1 MEAKSMKRLSKRTNV
16 LRFRPIF
23 PPATPAVETVA
34 QRYKLTTAEKRVLS
48 AVMDSSGVRSVASAL
63 GISEATVKTHLQN
76 IFGKTGARRQ
86 IDLVKLVIAG
96 ATGERTGSLAHDR
109 LLASST

>member
-1 MEAKSMKRLSKRTNV
+1 MGKSMKRLSRRTNV

-23 PPATPAVETVA
+23 PSTPAVDTAA
-34 QRYKLTTAEKRVLS
+34 QRYNLTTAEKNVLS
-48 AVMDSSGVRSVASAL
+48 AVMDSGGVRTVATAL

-96 ATGERTGSLAHDR
+96 GANERTGPPARDHLF
-109 LLASST
+109 ASST

>member
-1 MEAKSMKRLSKRTNV
+1 MKRLSRRTNV
-16 LRFRPIF
+16 LRFRPIVSS
-23 PPATPAVETVA
+23 TPAVDAAA

-48 AVMDSSGVRSVASAL
+48 AVMGSGGVRSVATAL
-63 GISEATVKTHLQN
+63 EISEATVKTHLQN

-96 ATGERTGSLAHDR
+96 GAGERTGPPAHEQ
-109 LLASST
+109 LFASSS

>member
-1 MEAKSMKRLSKRTNV
+1 MKKLAKHTNV
-16 LRFRPIF
+16 LRFRPNG
-23 PPATPAVETVA
+23 PANPAVATIAQIYRLTVA
-34 QRYKLTTAEKRVLS
+34 ERRVLT
-48 AVMDSSGVRSVASAL
+48 AVVDSGGVRSVARAL

-96 ATGERTGSLAHDR
+96 GMGERPGAHEQFYAR
-109 LLASST
+109 S